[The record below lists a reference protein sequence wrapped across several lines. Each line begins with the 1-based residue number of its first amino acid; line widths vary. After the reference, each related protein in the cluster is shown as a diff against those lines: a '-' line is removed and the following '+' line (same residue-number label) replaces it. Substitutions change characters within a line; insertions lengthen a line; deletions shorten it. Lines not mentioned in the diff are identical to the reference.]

1 MSGPLNPLNH
11 DVIIS
16 VATRLF
22 RVCVRLYP
30 HRFRVEYGSEM
41 NALFRRRMIR
51 ASSAGSARLTWALL
65 IAFQDVL
72 AGAVAERFPARRTVR
87 GQAMFSSPSPRGF
100 RAFDGLSLD
109 FKLGARMLV
118 RYPGLTVIA
127 GLAMAFAICVGTVIF
142 QMLSIF
148 VYPSLPLP
156 LGDRLV
162 QVRNWDVTAKR
173 AEPRALFDFNV
184 WRSTL
189 QSVTELGAWR
199 DLSRN
204 LMVTEGDAR
213 PVQVAEI
220 TPSAFRVA
228 DGTPLMGRVLTEAD
242 ARPGAPSVAVIGYD
256 VWRTRFGSD
265 PAVLGRNMQLGTDHV
280 TVVGVMRE
288 GFAFP
293 IAHDVWT
300 PLRSVNDAPAPRSGP
315 AITVFGLLA
324 PGATLDTAR
333 AELTAV
339 GQRLASEQP
348 ATHAKL
354 QPHVAPYATPNAGF
368 SQNDDIG
375 IMASIYFFAVM
386 LLVLISSNVALLLF
400 ARAATRQSE
409 LTVRTALGASRGRIV
424 AQMFAEALVLGGVAA
439 VAGLA
444 AAHLALKNWGLPF
457 LEVNLGRLPFWYD
470 VSISPATVLFALG
483 LTVLG
488 SAIGG
493 VMPAL
498 KVTRRMGSRLKEATA
513 GAGGLQFGGVW
524 TAVIV
529 VQVAIT
535 VAFPA
540 VVYVEQWQLRHIQ
553 TFDAGFAAEEYL
565 SVQLAMETPVVAGA
579 TGASDRSAQQAA
591 FASSVQELRRRLAA
605 EPGIA
610 GVTFAD
616 WVPRVPDRPWDRIE
630 LPDDVPV
637 PPRSVPNAAVNG
649 RRARRWTS
657 VARIEPS
664 YFDVLETPILA
675 GRAFGAADLAP
686 GANVAIVDRAFVD
699 EVLQGRNPIGQQVR
713 FAQDPND
720 TAMTRPNP
728 WIEIVGVVKD
738 LGMGYPTAK
747 ERVAGLYV
755 PGTPDRFNQVYMLV
769 HGRGDPMTLVPQVRE
784 IAAAVDPTLRL
795 GQWLRVNQVL
805 EELLWFVKLWIRITM
820 VMTAVALLLSLSGI
834 YAVLSFVVARRTR
847 EIGVRVALGATR
859 GRVIAAI
866 FRRPLIQVALGV
878 VAGGAVI
885 ALAATI
891 ETDMPGLSGDL
902 SLAQFAIVVGYA
914 FFMLGVCL
922 LACVVPTRRA
932 LSVEPTVALRVD

>member
-1 MSGPLNPLNH
+1 M
-11 DVIIS
+11 IIS
-16 VATRLF
+16 AATRLF

-30 HRFRVEYGSEM
+30 RRFRVEYGSEM
-41 NALFRRRMIR
+41 EALFRRRMIR
-51 ASSAGSARLTWALL
+51 ASSAGSAPLMWALL

-72 AGAVAERFPARRTVR
+72 AGAVAERFPARRTAR
-87 GQAMFSSPSPRGF
+87 GHAMFSARSVQGF

-109 FKLGARMLV
+109 FKLGGRMLV

-127 GLAMAFAICVGTVIF
+127 GLAMAFGICVGTVIF
-142 QMLSIF
+142 QMMSIF

-156 LGDRLV
+156 QGDRLV
-162 QVRNWDVTAKR
+162 QIRNWDVAAKS
-173 AEPRALFDFNV
+173 AEPRALHDFNV

-189 QSVTELGAWR
+189 RSVTELGAWR
-199 DLSRN
+199 DVTRN
-204 LMVTEGDAR
+204 LIVTEGDAR

-228 DGTPLMGRVLTEAD
+228 DGTPLMGRVLMEAD
-242 ARPGAPSVAVIGYD
+242 ERPGAPSVAVIGYD

-265 PAVLGRNMQLGTDHV
+265 PAVLGRSVQLGTEHV

-293 IAHDVWT
+293 IAHEVWT
-300 PLRSVNDAPAPRSGP
+300 PLRIVNDAHAPRSGP
-315 AITVFGLLA
+315 AISVFGLLA
-324 PGATLDTAR
+324 PGATLDTAQ

-348 ATHAKL
+348 ATHAQL
-354 QPHVAPYATPNAGF
+354 QPHVAPYAMPDVGP
-368 SQNDDIG
+368 SQDDTG
-375 IMASIYFFAVM
+375 IMASIYFFAVA
-386 LLVLISSNVALLLF
+386 LLVLICSNVALLLF
-400 ARAATRQSE
+400 ARAATRESE
-409 LTVRTALGASRGRIV
+409 LAVRTALGASRSRIV

-439 VAGLA
+439 VIGLA

-457 LEVNLGRLPFWYD
+457 LEMNLGRLPFWYD
-470 VSISPATVLFALG
+470 VSLSPTTVLFALG

-488 SAIGG
+488 SAIAG

-498 KVTRRMGSRLKEATA
+498 KVTRRMGSRLKQATA
-513 GAGGLQFGGVW
+513 GAGGLQFGGIW

-540 VVYVEQWQLRHIQ
+540 VVYVEQGQLRHIR

-565 SVQLAMETPVVAGA
+565 AVQLAMETPVVAGA
-579 TGASDRSAQQAA
+579 NGDSDRAAQRAA
-591 FASSVQELRRRLAA
+591 FASSIEELRRRVAA
-605 EPGIA
+605 EPGVA

-616 WVPRVPDRPWDRIE
+616 WLPRVPDRPWERIE
-630 LPDDVPV
+630 LPDQLTVT
-637 PPRSVPNAAVNG
+637 PRAEAGAAG
-649 RRARRWTS
+649 AARRPRRWAN
-657 VARIEPS
+657 VGRIEPS

-675 GRAFGAADLAP
+675 GRAFAAADLAP
-686 GANVAIVDRAFVD
+686 GANVAIVDQGFVE

-713 FAQDPND
+713 FAQDPKD
-720 TAMTRPNP
+720 TAGKPPNP
-728 WIEIVGVVKD
+728 WIEIVGVVKE
-738 LGMGYPTAK
+738 LGMGSPLAK
-747 ERVAGLYV
+747 ERGAGLYL
-755 PGTPDRFNQVYMLV
+755 PATPDRFDQVFMMV
-769 HGRGDPMTLVPQVRE
+769 HGRGDPMTLVPQVRA

-795 GQWLRVNQVL
+795 GEWQRVDQVL
-805 EELLWFVKLWIRITM
+805 DEFLWFVRLWMRITI

-834 YAVLSFVVARRTR
+834 YAVLSFIVARRTR
-847 EIGVRVALGATR
+847 EIGVRVALGASR

-866 FRRPLIQVALGV
+866 FRRPLIQVGLGV
-878 VAGGAVI
+878 VAGGALI

-891 ETDMPGLSGDL
+891 ETEMPGLSGDL
-902 SLAQFAIVVGYA
+902 SLGQFAIVVAYA
-914 FFMLGVCL
+914 IFMLGVCL

-932 LSVEPTVALRVD
+932 LSVEPTVALRLD